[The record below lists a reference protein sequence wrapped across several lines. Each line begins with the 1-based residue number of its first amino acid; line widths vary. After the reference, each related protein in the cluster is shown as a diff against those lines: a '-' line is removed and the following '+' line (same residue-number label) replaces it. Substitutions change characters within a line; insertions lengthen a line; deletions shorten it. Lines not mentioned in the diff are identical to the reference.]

1 MRLMVR
7 EARIEDADGVSVLL
21 GELDYPSTDEA
32 ARRHI
37 QRFIDDP
44 ASRLMIAEGTD
55 SIIGLIA
62 THIVPRLDSDK
73 RTCRITDI
81 VVLASH
87 RRQGVA
93 TRLLE
98 AACDHAIAAGAPRL
112 DLSSGEWRGEAHGF
126 YLAHG
131 FESRSRGFTKRLDA
145 R

>member
-1 MRLMVR
+1 MQLIVR
-7 EARIEDADGVSVLL
+7 EARIEDAEGVSSLL
-21 GELDYPSTDEA
+21 GELEYPSTEEA

-44 ASRLMIAEGTD
+44 ASRLVLAQSADGV
-55 SIIGLIA
+55 IGLIA
-62 THIVPRLDSDK
+62 THIVPRLDSDE

-81 VVLASH
+81 VVLTSH

-98 AACDHAIAAGAPRL
+98 AACAHAVAAGAPRL
-112 DLSSGEWRGEAHGF
+112 DLSSGQWRVDAHGF

-131 FESRSRGFTKRLDA
+131 FEGQSRGFTKRLGC
-145 R
+145 

>member
-1 MRLMVR
+1 MQLVIR
-7 EARIEDADGVSVLL
+7 EARIDDAERVSALL

-44 ASRLMIAEGTD
+44 ASRLVIAD
-55 SIIGLIA
+55 STGIVIGLIA
-62 THIVPRLDSDK
+62 THIVPRLDSDE

-81 VVLASH
+81 VVLVSH
-87 RRQGVA
+87 RRRGVA

-112 DLSSGEWRGEAHGF
+112 DLSSGEWRAEAHGF
-126 YLAHG
+126 YHAHG
-131 FESRSRGFTKRLDA
+131 FESRSRGFTKRLE

>member
-1 MRLMVR
+1 MQLVIR
-7 EARIEDADGVSVLL
+7 EARIDDAERVSALL

-44 ASRLMIAEGTD
+44 ASRLVIAESTG
-55 SIIGLIA
+55 IVVGLIA
-62 THIVPRLDSDK
+62 THIVPRLDSDEH
-73 RTCRITDI
+73 TCRITDI

-87 RRQGVA
+87 RRRGVA

-112 DLSSGEWRGEAHGF
+112 DLSSGEWRAEAHGF
-126 YLAHG
+126 YRAHG
-131 FESRSRGFTKRLDA
+131 FESRSRGFTKRLG